1 MRLAPVIDREPKA
14 PRVMK
19 MNRDKIEKNNDF
31 VSPIFA
37 VKLGYERQQKL
48 KDAAASRGLSAAEL
62 IRRAIDAVIL

>member
-1 MRLAPVIDREPKA
+1 MRLAPVIERTAKP

-19 MNRDKIEKNNDF
+19 INRDKIEKNNDF

-48 KDAAASRGLSAAEL
+48 KDAAALRGLSAAEL

>member
-1 MRLAPVIDREPKA
+1 MRLAPVIDREPKV

-19 MNRDKIEKNNDF
+19 INRDKIEKNNNF

-48 KDAAASRGLSAAEL
+48 KDAAALRGLSAAEL